1 MRFDWM
7 HEQKDFTLTGDNTK
21 SLLFHKWVTL
31 T

>member
-1 MRFDWM
+1 M
-7 HEQKDFTLTGDNTK
+7 HVQNDFTLTGDNIK